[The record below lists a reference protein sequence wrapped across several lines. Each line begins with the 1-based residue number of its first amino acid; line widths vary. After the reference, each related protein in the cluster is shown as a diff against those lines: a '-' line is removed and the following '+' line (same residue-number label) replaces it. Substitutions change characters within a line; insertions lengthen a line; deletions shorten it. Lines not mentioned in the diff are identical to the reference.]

1 MRITTQRS
9 VRGTNAPLA
18 VVLGVSML
26 VLAWGISVGNV
37 YVAIFVGVVA
47 ALCFVLVGTVNLVPD
62 DSRSEATERTLRV
75 AVGTL
80 EHLRGG
86 LTADNAQAICAL
98 LLPETN
104 ATGIA
109 ITNKTR
115 VLACAGTVD
124 PAFAAGSENARST
137 LEVLE
142 SKRMETFVAVD
153 KEDGKDIRRLGPI
166 GRRGDRTYGVV
177 VPLLVQDKAVGTV
190 KFYYARD
197 LDIDRTQLAIG
208 QGLGSLLS
216 TQLSAYELD
225 LQAELTAR
233 AEVMALQAQIN
244 PHFLFN
250 TLNTIASLCR
260 TDPMKARDVLRAFST
275 FYRRTLE
282 NSDSLIYLS
291 REVEQTQRY
300 FSFEVARFGAER
312 VELDVDLAPECENM
326 LVPSFLVQPLVENA
340 VQHAMPS
347 EGKLTITVTGEVEGD
362 DVYLRVSDN
371 GTGMTEEARQ
381 GIMHPKETKG
391 IGIAVKNVHD
401 RIVGFFG
408 PNSYMDVQSE
418 LGVGTTVTL
427 FLEGCAAQTKSQ
439 VAVSDA
445 ETLRR

>member
-9 VRGTNAPLA
+9 VRGTNALLA
-18 VVLGVSML
+18 AVLGVSML

-109 ITNKTR
+109 ITNKTH

-124 PAFAAGSENARST
+124 PAFVAGSENARST

-177 VPLLVQDKAVGTV
+177 VPLLV
-190 KFYYARD
+190 
-197 LDIDRTQLAIG
+197 
-208 QGLGSLLS
+208 
-216 TQLSAYELD
+216 
-225 LQAELTAR
+225 
-233 AEVMALQAQIN
+233 
-244 PHFLFN
+244 
-250 TLNTIASLCR
+250 
-260 TDPMKARDVLRAFST
+260 
-275 FYRRTLE
+275 
-282 NSDSLIYLS
+282 
-291 REVEQTQRY
+291 
-300 FSFEVARFGAER
+300 
-312 VELDVDLAPECENM
+312 
-326 LVPSFLVQPLVENA
+326 
-340 VQHAMPS
+340 
-347 EGKLTITVTGEVEGD
+347 
-362 DVYLRVSDN
+362 
-371 GTGMTEEARQ
+371 
-381 GIMHPKETKG
+381 
-391 IGIAVKNVHD
+391 
-401 RIVGFFG
+401 
-408 PNSYMDVQSE
+408 
-418 LGVGTTVTL
+418 
-427 FLEGCAAQTKSQ
+427 
-439 VAVSDA
+439 
-445 ETLRR
+445 